1 MVAGHLAQGQAGE
14 DAAVQLLKGLGF
26 HVLERNWRCQVGEV
40 DVICLDKDTVVFV
53 EVRTRGACARTSP
66 AQSVNRSKITKL
78 TRAASYYLSRR
89 DWWERPC
96 RFDVVSV
103 VRTPQGDRLEHIPD
117 AFSFPQTLGRGRN
130 PWQPW

>member
-1 MVAGHLAQGQAGE
+1 MVAGHLRQGQAGE
-14 DAAVQLLKGLGF
+14 DAAVQLLKEKGF
-26 HVLERNWRCQVGEV
+26 QILERNWRCQSGEV
-40 DVICLDKDTVVFV
+40 DVICQDRDTVVFV
-53 EVRTRGACARTSP
+53 EVRTRGACPRTSP

-96 RFDVVSV
+96 RFDVVAV
-103 VRTPQGDRLEHIPD
+103 IHTAQGHRLEHIPD

>member
-1 MVAGHLAQGQAGE
+1 MAAGHLTQGRAGE
-14 DAAVQLLKGLGF
+14 DAAVQLLKELGF
-26 HVLERNWRCQVGEV
+26 QILERNWRCQSGEV
-40 DVICLDKDTVVFV
+40 DVICQDRDTVVFV
-53 EVRTRGACARTSP
+53 EVRTRGVCARTSP

-96 RFDVVSV
+96 RFDVVAV
-103 VRTPQGDRLEHIPD
+103 IHTPQGHRLEHIPD